1 MMSTA
6 SEMVART
13 WSWKWKH
20 PDIIRTCLWQNSG
33 MIIHENKAI
42 SKIGEHRNR
51 RTHRRAQESAGEP
64 RRAQESTAEHS
75 RAQGSS
81 GERRGAQESAGE
93 HRGEH
98 RRAQASAAEGIH

>member
-6 SEMVART
+6 NEMVART
-13 WSWKWKH
+13 WSWKWEH

-51 RTHRRAQESAGEP
+51 RAHRRAQESA
-64 RRAQESTAEHS
+64 A
-75 RAQGSS
+75 
-81 GERRGAQESAGE
+81 
-93 HRGEH
+93 EH
-98 RRAQASAAEGIH
+98 RRALAGTHNGGGDDVNCK